1 MNSKKTFLES
11 SYDSDKIQVLE
22 GLESVRKNPGMYIGS
37 TDTRG
42 LHHLVYEVVDNSVD
56 EALAGYCTTVQV
68 TIMKNGA
75 ICVDDNGTARS
86 PALVK
91 SFPVRI
97 ETNCAAL
104 FVSFSSGY
112 WSKTAWETRNVPKNQ
127 ASGVVES
134 WLSEESVKRIDR
146 WTPATAQPLTDGLE
160 LTPLSDP
167 ARLKP
172 GDKLTVL
179 VTEHKQPRAGVPV
192 AYGGDTRGA
201 SGEDGKVAIRLR
213 QGGMQ
218 LIEASLETRLA
229 DGKADTL
236 IRATTLQ
243 FELPQ

>member
-1 MNSKKTFLES
+1 MANQSL
-11 SYDSDKIQVLE
+11 KISLLAVAL
-22 GLESVRKNPGMYIGS
+22 LLCTLP
-37 TDTRG
+37 
-42 LHHLVYEVVDNSVD
+42 
-56 EALAGYCTTVQV
+56 ALAHDLWLERDSNGYLLYQGHRHSAHA
-68 TIMKNGA
+68 GA
-75 ICVDDNGTARS
+75 EFVNYDPAFAKSAVCVDDSGAARS

-97 ETNCAAL
+97 AANCTAL

-146 WTPATAQPLTDGLE
+146 WTPAVAQPLSNGLE

-179 VTEHKQPRAGVPV
+179 VTERKQPRAGVPV
-192 AYGGDTRGA
+192 AYGGDTRVT

-218 LIEASLETRLA
+218 LIEASLETQLA

-236 IRATTLQ
+236 IQATTLQ

>member
-1 MNSKKTFLES
+1 MSTWQTI
-11 SYDSDKIQVLE
+11 DWKISL
-22 GLESVRKNPGMYIGS
+22 SVAALLLCTMP
-37 TDTRG
+37 
-42 LHHLVYEVVDNSVD
+42 
-56 EALAGYCTTVQV
+56 ALAHDLWLERDSNGYLLYQGHRHSAHA
-68 TIMKNGA
+68 GA
-75 ICVDDNGTARS
+75 EFVNYDPAFAKSAVCVDDSGTVRA

-91 SFPVRI
+91 NFPVRI
-97 ETNCAAL
+97 VANCAAL

-167 ARLKP
+167 TRLKP

-213 QGGMQ
+213 QGGLQ

-236 IRATTLQ
+236 VRATTLQ

>member
-1 MNSKKTFLES
+1 MSTRQTIDWKIRLSVAALLLCAMPARAHDLWLEKDS
-11 SYDSDKIQVLE
+11 SGYLLYQGHRYSAHTGAELVNYDPAFAKSAV
-22 GLESVRKNPGMYIGS
+22 
-37 TDTRG
+37 
-42 LHHLVYEVVDNSVD
+42 
-56 EALAGYCTTVQV
+56 
-68 TIMKNGA
+68 
-75 ICVDDNGTARS
+75 CVDDRGTARS

-97 ETNCAAL
+97 EANCAAL

-112 WSKTAWETRNVPKNQ
+112 WSKTAWDTRNVPKNQ
-127 ASGVVES
+127 ASGVVDS

-146 WTPATAQPLTDGLE
+146 WAPAATQPLTDGLE
-160 LTPLSDP
+160 LTLRTDP
-167 ARLKP
+167 TRLKP

-179 VTEHKQPRAGVPV
+179 VTEHKLPRAGVPV

-213 QGGMQ
+213 HGGMQ